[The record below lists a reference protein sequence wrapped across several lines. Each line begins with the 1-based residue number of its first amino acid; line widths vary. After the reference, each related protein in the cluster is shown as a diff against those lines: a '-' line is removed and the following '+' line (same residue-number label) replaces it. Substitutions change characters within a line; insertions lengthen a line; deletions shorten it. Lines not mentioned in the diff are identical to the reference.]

1 MKKEKLNIISY
12 NKAEIFLFA
21 LTILWLAIIAFG
33 KFNRMPVMEQLAV
46 ADNLEVFNYLYP
58 SINSENPSHSSGYF
72 PGMAY
77 FIYLVKFFTPD
88 YFIVEVLLLFSII
101 FVILFFYI
109 IRNIIIDFYKKNI
122 HFNNY
127 WLLCIIFSFWPAKG
141 WLWYAIELKQDIL
154 AFTLVALAM
163 LVCKPYKIKYERNI
177 LNLLISIIL
186 FSYAIILKQQV
197 IFIIFGMG
205 AYSLYSFFNKNYFF
219 IFYTFIIILVTLSI
233 YYIFYQNNDLWWF
246 TITRHS
252 ENTFLTLSEWLK
264 LHYVESILIIQFLLF
279 VFFSS
284 FHNLCTVNFNS
295 KFQYLLSI
303 IKSNIWFYLTF
314 SFALTG
320 LISSLSRGGNSGN
333 TGVSLILFFPFIY
346 IFIYN
351 FKKKV
356 LIFVAYSVLLFEFH
370 HVIFSLNKYIS
381 AVQFKSQVNKIKED
395 KNLILINR
403 ETYFASRLLRKENTL
418 VSLSTKQVLNK
429 FYKKPYN
436 KDMIKNEL
444 LKTNYDYIILNNNF
458 EFGEDLNERQIN
470 KKYYKKLFS
479 NKAGY
484 IYKKI

>member
-1 MKKEKLNIISY
+1 M
-12 NKAEIFLFA
+12 
-21 LTILWLAIIAFG
+21 
-33 KFNRMPVMEQLAV
+33 
-46 ADNLEVFNYLYP
+46 
-58 SINSENPSHSSGYF
+58 
-72 PGMAY
+72 
-77 FIYLVKFFTPD
+77 
-88 YFIVEVLLLFSII
+88 
-101 FVILFFYI
+101 
-109 IRNIIIDFYKKNI
+109 
-122 HFNNY
+122 
-127 WLLCIIFSFWPAKG
+127 
-141 WLWYAIELKQDIL
+141 
-154 AFTLVALAM
+154 
-163 LVCKPYKIKYERNI
+163 
-177 LNLLISIIL
+177 
-186 FSYAIILKQQV
+186 
-197 IFIIFGMG
+197 
-205 AYSLYSFFNKNYFF
+205 
-219 IFYTFIIILVTLSI
+219 
-233 YYIFYQNNDLWWF
+233 
-246 TITRHS
+246 
-252 ENTFLTLSEWLK
+252 
-264 LHYVESILIIQFLLF
+264 ESILIIQFLLF

-314 SFALTG
+314 YFALTG